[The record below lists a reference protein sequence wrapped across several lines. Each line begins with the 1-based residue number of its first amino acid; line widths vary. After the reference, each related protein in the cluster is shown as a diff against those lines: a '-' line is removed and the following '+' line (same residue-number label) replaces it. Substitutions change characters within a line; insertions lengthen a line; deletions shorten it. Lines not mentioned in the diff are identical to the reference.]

1 MAAYHGTAIAAK
13 LPQHGADKSIRGWQH
28 ETPLEAAQRRN
39 HAAIVAL
46 LA

>member
-1 MAAYHGTAIAAK
+1 MELLGCVPSAGRGR
-13 LPQHGADKSIRGWQH
+13 QHGADKLIRGWQN
-28 ETPLEAAQRRN
+28 ETPLEAAQRMN